1 MAKKKKAN
9 VDPNRPT
16 DFFVEY
22 YDAVKYQAEL
32 DRLGDDTE
40 LVDPGNTY
48 SSEDAADLSAA
59 MSKATRIAR
68 KHGTTV
74 SIYRRVNIYREPSEW
89 PQTDW
94 WAWESIDRI
103 DNIEPD
109 GSYTRLNS

>member
-1 MAKKKKAN
+1 MAKKKKGN

-40 LVDPGNTY
+40 LFDPGATY
-48 SSEDAADLSAA
+48 SSEDAANLPAA

-74 SIYRRVNIYREPSEW
+74 SIYRRVNIYCEPSEW

-103 DNIEPD
+103 ANVEPD
-109 GSYTRLNS
+109 GTYTKLSS